1 MIITSFNDFI
11 LCRPNFFYQM
21 LKANGR
27 AKKSANISMQLVDDV
42 SDFDKID
49 S

>member
-1 MIITSFNDFI
+1 MILYRVDLI
-11 LCRPNFFYQM
+11 FFYQM

-27 AKKSANISMQLVDDV
+27 AKKYISVQLIDDV